1 MPHHDHAIEISGP
14 TITTGRMRLR
24 PWTEADAEPALE
36 VFGNDEV
43 ARWLAP
49 AMTAVPDAA
58 TMRDVLRHWSEEQHD
73 TGRPTGRWAF
83 ERADTG
89 GLIGAGA
96 VLPLPPEG
104 DDLEIGWQLAPDA
117 WGQGYAA
124 EAGHALAHY
133 AFSRGEDEVFA
144 VVRPRQHPRRRHR
157 APGGHGVGRRDRQV
171 LRPAAAGLP
180 AAQGRHRRTVAPRRP
195 VAPHRPPDRA
205 IHPST
210 GATQAGGLDQLDDV
224 PPRPL

>member
-36 VFGNDEV
+36 VFGSDEV

-49 AMTAVPDAA
+49 AMTAVPDTA

-83 ERADTG
+83 ERVDTG

-133 AFSRGEDEVFA
+133 AFGRGEDEVFA
-144 VVRPRQHPRRRHR
+144 VVRPRNTRGLATARR
-157 APGGHGVGRRDRQV
+157 VGMEWVGETDKYYDLQLQV
-171 LRPAAAGLP
+171 FRLRKGDL
-180 AAQGRHRRTVAPRRP
+180 
-195 VAPHRPPDRA
+195 
-205 IHPST
+205 
-210 GATQAGGLDQLDDV
+210 DV
-224 PPRPL
+224 PSPRAGQ

>member
-36 VFGNDEV
+36 VFGSDAV

-49 AMTAVPDAA
+49 AMTPVPDVAA
-58 TMRDVLRHWSEEQHD
+58 MRDVLRHWSQDRHD

-89 GLIGAGA
+89 GLVGAGA

-144 VVRPRQHPRRRHR
+144 VVRPRNTRGVATARR
-157 APGGHGVGRRDRQV
+157 VGMEWVGETDKYYDLQLQV
-171 LRPAAAGLP
+171 FRLRKG
-180 AAQGRHRRTVAPRRP
+180 
-195 VAPHRPPDRA
+195 D
-205 IHPST
+205 I
-210 GATQAGGLDQLDDV
+210 DV
-224 PPRPL
+224 PSPRAGQ